1 MVSKESWL
9 SGHRET
15 HLHLAIVALR
25 IAVPL
30 FSHKDVVAL
39 RIAVPLLHVNA
50 LPGFSC
56 SGVTY
61 RRPTTNTRCPRV
73 TAIPSWCWR
82 KMSTKRSGVA
92 MSFHNLLV
100 FQTYHRA
107 YISNR
112 FIKSAFTDFILIINI
127 YQFCPFRF
135 YTNSTHICNRFY
147 TYLTYI
153 CNRFYTYL
161 THICNRFYTCLID
174 YIGLLPSNK
183 S

>member
-1 MVSKESWL
+1 MYIHIRKAKSIICASYTISLTQFHITLELTRFLLSYSSDMHQNHHRNTHISHITYSHTWAMVSKESWL
-9 SGHRET
+9 SGCRET

-73 TAIPSWCWR
+73 TAIPS
-82 KMSTKRSGVA
+82 
-92 MSFHNLLV
+92 
-100 FQTYHRA
+100 
-107 YISNR
+107 
-112 FIKSAFTDFILIINI
+112 
-127 YQFCPFRF
+127 
-135 YTNSTHICNRFY
+135 
-147 TYLTYI
+147 
-153 CNRFYTYL
+153 
-161 THICNRFYTCLID
+161 
-174 YIGLLPSNK
+174 
-183 S
+183 